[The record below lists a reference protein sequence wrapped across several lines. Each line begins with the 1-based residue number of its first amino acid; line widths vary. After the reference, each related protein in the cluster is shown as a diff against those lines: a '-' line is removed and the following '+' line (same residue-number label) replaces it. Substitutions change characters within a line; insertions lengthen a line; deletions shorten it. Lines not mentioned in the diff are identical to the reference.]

1 MESGHSMIKSL
12 AHVCLLSHDLDKT
25 LEFYCGTLGL
35 KKGFDF
41 LRNGE
46 LFGFYVKV
54 DDRQF
59 LEIFKTEAAGNEVPP
74 RHITHFCLEVGNI
87 DAMRERLLERGVE
100 VTEKKLGA
108 DHSWQIWCKDP
119 DGTSIEF
126 HQYTPES
133 TQLTGMA
140 CLVNW

>member
-1 MESGHSMIKSL
+1 MIKSL
-12 AHVCLLSHDLDKT
+12 AHVCLLSRDLEKT
-25 LEFYCGTLGL
+25 LDFYCGTLGL

-41 LRNGE
+41 LRNGK
-46 LFGFYVKV
+46 LFGFYVQV
-54 DDRQF
+54 TERQF
-59 LEIFKTEAAGNEVPP
+59 IEIFQAGDDSEEAPP
-74 RHITHFCLEVGNI
+74 RRITHFCLEVN
-87 DAMRERLLERGVE
+87 DVEAMRSRLVERGIE

-133 TQLTGMA
+133 TQLTGKA